1 MIYTDLK
8 FLFEKM
14 HSCQKNPKK
23 SYTEKKIQHTP
34 SGYSFFTNC
43 SFDVAKNKLDSYR
56 GKDCMGNI
64 CEDSRE
70 HAMRIVNY
78 EKKKMTPLTDE
89 EKIVL

>member
-1 MIYTDLK
+1 M
-8 FLFEKM
+8 
-14 HSCQKNPKK
+14 KK
-23 SYTEKKIQHTP
+23 CTHVKKILKNLIQRKKIKHTP

-56 GKDCMGNI
+56 GKDCMENF

-78 EKKKMTPLTDE
+78 EKKEMAPLTDE